1 MTRPELSCLED
12 HRPNEGRHTVSDPQ
26 PTSAIEAV
34 IFDLDGVLI
43 DSEEW
48 WDQIRHGL
56 ATENDLEWPSDA
68 TRLMQGMSTQ
78 EWSAYLAETVGIP
91 GSASEVAG
99 TVISRMAQRYA
110 AQLPLIPGAVEAV
123 KKISAHWPV
132 AVASSSPRQLIDVVL
147 AKSGLSGVVRTS
159 MSTEECAAGKPSPIV
174 YESVV
179 ERLGSTPARTVG
191 VEDSSNGLRSASAA
205 GLIVV
210 AVPNPTYPPASD
222 ALALADA
229 VVENLA
235 ELTPELVANL
245 AR

>member
-1 MTRPELSCLED
+1 
-12 HRPNEGRHTVSDPQ
+12 VSDSPLR
-26 PTSAIEAV
+26 SSIEAV

-56 ATENDLEWPSDA
+56 AIENDIEWPVDA

-78 EWSAYLAETVGIP
+78 EWSAYLADTVGIP
-91 GSASEVAG
+91 GNAADVAS
-99 TVISRMAQRYA
+99 TVISKMAQRYA
-110 AQLPLIPGAVEAV
+110 AELPLIPGAVEAV
-123 KKISAHWPV
+123 KNIAAHWPV
-132 AVASSSPRQLIDVVL
+132 AIASSSPRQLIDVVL
-147 AKSGLSGVVRTS
+147 AESGLSDVVRTS

-179 ERLGSTPARTVG
+179 QRLGSTPARTVG

-205 GLIVV
+205 RLIVV

-229 VVENLA
+229 VVNNLT
-235 ELTPELVANL
+235 ELTPEFVANL
-245 AR
+245 AS